1 MRPILS
7 TFAFLFCAGVGY
19 LLAVQSWG
27 GVSFVYLGETRAP
40 ASVRK
45 AGDYVAIPQ
54 SMLHQSAHAQLMT
67 LAAAETKDGLVGI
80 HLGNPLVRN
89 ANGETDF
96 ACRTHG
102 RTGLF
107 DRVELVFTG
116 TGISEGGE
124 NPEMTV
130 VSACEGGTANSD
142 LAPVWIPIVEIM
154 KEPATDR
161 EMNFEGA
168 QIRLISM
175 PGQWPVS
182 WVLSRVRLFKQEDST
197 ANWTVDAAQMR
208 RTRPDLISF

>member
-1 MRPILS
+1 
-7 TFAFLFCAGVGY
+7 
-19 LLAVQSWG
+19 
-27 GVSFVYLGETRAP
+27 
-40 ASVRK
+40 
-45 AGDYVAIPQ
+45 
-54 SMLHQSAHAQLMT
+54 MT

-89 ANGETDF
+89 SNGETDF
-96 ACRTHG
+96 ACRAHG

-107 DRVELVFTG
+107 DRMELVFTG

-161 EMNFEGA
+161 VMNFEGA